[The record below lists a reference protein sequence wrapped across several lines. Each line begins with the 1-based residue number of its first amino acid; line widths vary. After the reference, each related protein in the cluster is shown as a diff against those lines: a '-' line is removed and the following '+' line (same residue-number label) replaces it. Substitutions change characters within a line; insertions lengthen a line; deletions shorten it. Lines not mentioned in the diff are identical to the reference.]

1 MCAAQMQL
9 GPEAKSLNLVVCFA
23 SVVSQGN
30 SYFLTAAAAA
40 VLHEDSV
47 TMPCLSTTTLIRRN
61 YATAASTTAVSGLL
75 TETPQLCLTSG
86 WKPK

>member
-23 SVVSQGN
+23 KVVSQGN
-30 SYFLTAAAAA
+30 SYFLTAAAA

-47 TMPCLSTTTLIRRN
+47 TMPCLSTTALIRRN

-75 TETPQLCLTSG
+75 QKHLSSA
-86 WKPK
+86 